1 MYFHEIAVYRVPIS
15 IKKIKTFLKKLVIF
29 SKKFLLLFE
38 KLLIFFKNVLIFGGF
53 IWFTLTYIRTNPY
66 IHMRSFMYT
75 YVHKHTSWHSIKHN
89 QATLPIFLQVNQ
101 SSYSVIG
108 ILYDH
113 IYWKNSFIQY
123 HFADTIIKR
132 LNQIYLEFQP
142 FYSSI
147 QHWEIGLHDHSCIK
161 KGNLIMKLPNL

>member
-1 MYFHEIAVYRVPIS
+1 MHMKEMYFHEIAVYRVPIS

-38 KLLIFFKNVLIFGGF
+38 KLLIFFKNVLIFWGF

-66 IHMRSFMYT
+66 IHMQLHVDIR
-75 YVHKHTSWHSIKHN
+75 
-89 QATLPIFLQVNQ
+89 ALE
-101 SSYSVIG
+101 

-123 HFADTIIKR
+123 HFAATIIKR